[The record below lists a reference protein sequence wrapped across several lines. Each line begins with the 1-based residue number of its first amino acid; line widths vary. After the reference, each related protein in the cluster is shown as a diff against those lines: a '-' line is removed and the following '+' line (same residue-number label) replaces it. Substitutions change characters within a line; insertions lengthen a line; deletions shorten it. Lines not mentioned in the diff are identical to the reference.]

1 MTRMCFIRYLSA
13 CNHKSAQN
21 KKNPFQFLSKRIP
34 ILGGMDFLFWMK
46 EYALIRQSCCNGDYY
61 FK

>member
-1 MTRMCFIRYLSA
+1 MMCFIRYLSA
-13 CNHKSAQN
+13 RNHKSAQN

-46 EYALIRQSCCNGDYY
+46 QYVLI
-61 FK
+61 

>member
-13 CNHKSAQN
+13 CNHKSAQ

-34 ILGGMDFLFWMK
+34 ILGSVDFLFWMK
-46 EYALIRQSCCNGDYY
+46 QYALI
-61 FK
+61 